1 MAPGISAAVTCGI
14 GRNPFL
20 SSPHRRPAAAYCAL
34 FFAPLPTNR
43 CLRPSSIA
51 SALQPWWRRRRSA
64 AVCFVVGKSP
74 SSEIKEAE
82 EIESSDAAAEEEEK
96 RRILLDRTAEKIA
109 RKQAERRTY
118 LAAAVMSSLGIT
130 SMAVAA
136 VYYRFYWQMEVSGI
150 LSDNLYG
157 ADSIWFVMN

>member
-1 MAPGISAAVTCGI
+1 MASGIFAAVTCGI

-20 SSPHRRPAAAYCAL
+20 SSPNRCPAAADCVL
-34 FFAPLPTNR
+34 PFAPLPTNR

-51 SALQPWWRRRRSA
+51 SALQPLWRRRRSA
-64 AVCFVVGKSP
+64 AVCFVVGQNR
-74 SSEIKEAE
+74 SSEMKEAK
-82 EIESSDAAAEEEEK
+82 EIESSDAAAGEEEE

-118 LAAAVMSSLGIT
+118 LAAAMMSSLGIT

-136 VYYRFYWQMEVSGI
+136 VYYRFYWQMVSCI
-150 LSDNLYG
+150 PSDNL
-157 ADSIWFVMN
+157 